1 MHTPPEAAPAAREG
15 GTRNAPES
23 SAHRQWTPLAR
34 ALAVAGDSWTLAIA
48 AELAPGRMRLSTL
61 RWRLAGVS
69 AGLLDRYLQRMAHAG
84 LITRSRYREMPPRVE
99 IELTDAGR
107 ELLPVAA
114 ALARW
119 GLRRAWSPPREAE
132 RVDVEALVRQ
142 LPLLLDLRPP
152 LPDAAV
158 ELVLSETGGEQ
169 RWRLDVRGG
178 ICLPLPDANAGAT
191 TATIAGDAAAWT
203 AALGP
208 AADLAALRLSGDRA
222 LARALLRA
230 LSPKGARR
238 PKPGAERRPSP

>member
-1 MHTPPEAAPAAREG
+1 MPNPPEAAPAAREG

-69 AGLLDRYLQRMAHAG
+69 AGLLDRYLQRMARAG

-107 ELLPVAA
+107 ELLPVAS

-119 GLRRAWSPPREAE
+119 GLRRAWSPPRPEE
-132 RVDVEALVRQ
+132 RVDVEALICQ
-142 LPLLLDLRPP
+142 LPLLLDLRPA

-158 ELVLSETGGEQ
+158 LLVLSKPGGEQ

-178 ICLPLPDANAGAT
+178 LCLPLVDADDT
-191 TATIAGDAAAWT
+191 MATIAGDADAWT
-203 AALGP
+203 RAIGP
-208 AADLAALRLSGDRA
+208 TSDFSALRLSGDRA

-230 LSPKGARR
+230 LAPKGARR
-238 PKPGAERRPSP
+238 PKRGTERRPAS

>member
-1 MHTPPEAAPAAREG
+1 MPNPPEAALAAREG
-15 GTRNAPES
+15 GTRSAPES

-34 ALAVAGDSWTLAIA
+34 ALAAAGDSWTLAIA

-61 RWRLAGVS
+61 RGRLAGVS
-69 AGLLDRYLQRMAHAG
+69 AGLLDRYLQRMARAG

-107 ELLPVAA
+107 ELLPVAS

-119 GLRRAWSPPREAE
+119 GLRRAWSPPRSEE
-132 RVDVEALVRQ
+132 RVDVEALICQ

-158 ELVLSETGGEQ
+158 LLVLSEPVGER

-178 ICLPLPDANAGAT
+178 LCLPLADADADDTA
-191 TATIAGDAAAWT
+191 ATIAGDAEAWT
-203 AALGP
+203 AAIGP
-208 AADLAALRLSGDRA
+208 ASDLKALRLSGDRA

-230 LSPKGARR
+230 LAPRGARGPR
-238 PKPGAERRPSP
+238 RGTDRRPSP